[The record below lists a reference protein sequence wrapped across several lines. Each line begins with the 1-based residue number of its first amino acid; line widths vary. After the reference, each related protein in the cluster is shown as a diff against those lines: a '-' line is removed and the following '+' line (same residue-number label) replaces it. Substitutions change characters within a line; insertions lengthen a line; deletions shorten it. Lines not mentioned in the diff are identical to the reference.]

1 MNYQEFSA
9 FVFIR
14 VHLWLK
20 NSIKLKMS
28 EKFDAIIVGA
38 GPAGCAAAYSLAK
51 MGFHVLIVERG
62 KYPGAKNVMGGR
74 MYAYALNRLIPDFW
88 KEAPVERCVTHEK
101 LTFLGNKSSVT
112 FDFQDEELLDPPN
125 SFTLLRARFD
135 QWFANK
141 AVEAGAT
148 LISNIRVDDLLWKD
162 KKITGI
168 VAGTDKL
175 EANVVIAADGAVSL
189 MAEKAGLKKFLAK
202 EFAIGMKEIIE
213 LPEKVIEDRFNLA
226 NGEGTAQLFIGQCTR
241 HIPGGAFVYTNRNSL
256 SLGIVVYI
264 NQLIESKVEAY
275 ELMRA
280 FNSNP
285 AIAKLIAGGKIVEYS
300 AHVIPEAS
308 RTGLFTDGLLVVGDA
323 AGLLVN
329 SGITLRGMDMAI
341 ASGMAAAEAIK
352 IAIEKNDFSKKTLSH
367 YERLLKNDFVLADM
381 HTFKRSPAF
390 LQNTR
395 LYSAYPELACR
406 LFHRLA
412 VVKGPKKRLFD
423 EILEETKG
431 KKVQII
437 RDLIRGLRAM

>member
-1 MNYQEFSA
+1 MA
-9 FVFIR
+9 
-14 VHLWLK
+14 
-20 NSIKLKMS
+20 
-28 EKFDAIIVGA
+28 EKFDVIIVGA
-38 GPAGCAAAYSLAK
+38 GPGGCSAAYSLAK
-51 MGFHVLIVERG
+51 MGFSVLMVERG

-74 MYAYALNRLIPDFW
+74 MYTYALNRLIPDFW
-88 KEAPVERCVTHEK
+88 KEAPVERKVTREK
-101 LTFLGNKSSVT
+101 LTLLSNKSSVT
-112 FDFQDEELLDPPN
+112 LDFHDEELLEPPN
-125 SFTLLRARFD
+125 SFTILRAKFD
-135 QWFANK
+135 QWFATK

-148 LISNIRVDDLLWKD
+148 LVTNIRVDDLLWKD

-213 LPEKVIEDRFNLA
+213 LPEKTIEDRFNLA
-226 NGEGTAQLFIGQCTR
+226 NGEGAAQLFIGQCTR
-241 HIPGGAFVYTNRNSL
+241 QIPGGAFVYTNRNSL

-275 ELMRA
+275 ELMRE

-285 AIAKLIAGGKIVEYS
+285 AIAKLIAGGKLLEYS

-352 IAIEKNDFSKKTLSH
+352 IAIGKNDFSKECLSH
-367 YERLLKNDFVLADM
+367 YEFLLKQDFVLKDM
-381 HTFKRSPAF
+381 KTFKRSPEF
-390 LQNTR
+390 MQNTR
-395 LYSAYPELACR
+395 LYSLYPELACK

-412 VVKGPKKRLFD
+412 LVKGPKKRLFD
-423 EILEETKG
+423 ELLEETKG

-437 RDLIRGLRAM
+437 RDLIRGLRSM

>member
-1 MNYQEFSA
+1 M
-9 FVFIR
+9 V
-14 VHLWLK
+14 
-20 NSIKLKMS
+20 S
-28 EKFDAIIVGA
+28 EKFDVIIVGA

-51 MGFHVLIVERG
+51 MGFNILMVERG

-74 MYAYALNRLIPDFW
+74 MYAYALDRLIPGFW
-88 KEAPVERCVTHEK
+88 NEAPVERRVTREK
-101 LTFLGNKSSVT
+101 LTLLSDKASVT
-112 FDFQDEELLDPPN
+112 LDFQDEELLEPPN
-125 SFTLLRARFD
+125 SFTILRAKFD

-148 LISNIRVDDLLWKD
+148 LIPNIRVDDLLWKD
-162 KKITGI
+162 KRVVGI

-175 EANVVIAADGAVSL
+175 EASVVIAADGAVSL

-213 LPEKVIEDRFNLA
+213 LPEKTIGDRFNLA
-226 NGEGTAQLFIGQCTR
+226 GEEGAAQLFIGQCTKQ
-241 HIPGGAFVYTNRNSL
+241 IPGGAFVYTNKTSL

-264 NQLIESKVEAY
+264 NHLIESKVEAY
-275 ELMRA
+275 ELMRE

-285 AIAKLIAGGKIVEYS
+285 AIAKLIEGGKLVEYS

-308 RTGLFTDGLLVVGDA
+308 RTGLFTNGLLVVGDA
-323 AGLLVN
+323 AGLLIN

-341 ASGMAAAEAIK
+341 ASGMAAAEASK
-352 IAIEKNDFSKKTLSH
+352 RALEKQDFSKKSLSY
-367 YERLLKNDFVLADM
+367 YESLLKNNFVLKDM

-395 LYSAYPELACR
+395 FYSLYPELACR

-423 EILEETKG
+423 ELLEETKG

-437 RDLIRGLRAM
+437 RDLIRGLRSL

>member
-1 MNYQEFSA
+1 MA
-9 FVFIR
+9 
-14 VHLWLK
+14 
-20 NSIKLKMS
+20 
-28 EKFDAIIVGA
+28 EKFDVIIVGA
-38 GPAGCAAAYSLAK
+38 GPGGCSAAYSLAK
-51 MGFHVLIVERG
+51 MGFSVLMVERG

-74 MYAYALNRLIPDFW
+74 MYTYALNRLIPDFW
-88 KEAPVERCVTHEK
+88 KEAPVERKVTREK
-101 LTFLGNKSSVT
+101 LTLLSNKSSVT
-112 FDFQDEELLDPPN
+112 LDFQDEELLEPPN
-125 SFTLLRARFD
+125 SFTILRARFD

-148 LISNIRVDDLLWKD
+148 LIPNIRVDDLLWKD

-168 VAGTDKL
+168 VAGTDTI
-175 EANVVIAADGAVSL
+175 EADVVIAADGAVSL
-189 MAEKAGLKKFLAK
+189 MVEKAGLKEFETK

-213 LPEKVIEDRFNLA
+213 LPEKVIDDRFNLA
-226 NGEGTAQLFIGQCTR
+226 SEEGAAQLFIGQCTR
-241 HIPGGAFVYTNRNSL
+241 QIPGGAFVYTNRNSL

-275 ELMRA
+275 ELMRE

-285 AIAKLIAGGKIVEYS
+285 AIAKLIAGGKLLEYS

-352 IAIEKNDFSKKTLSH
+352 IAIGKNDFSKKTLSH

-381 HTFKRSPAF
+381 RTFKRSPAF

-412 VVKGPKKRLFD
+412 VVKGPKKRLLD
-423 EILEETKG
+423 ELLEETKG
-431 KKVQII
+431 MRVQMVW
-437 RDLIRGLRAM
+437 DLIRGLRSL

>member
-1 MNYQEFSA
+1 MA
-9 FVFIR
+9 
-14 VHLWLK
+14 
-20 NSIKLKMS
+20 
-28 EKFDAIIVGA
+28 EKFDVIIVGA
-38 GPAGCAAAYSLAK
+38 GPGGCSAAYSLAK
-51 MGFHVLIVERG
+51 MGFSVLMVERG

-74 MYAYALNRLIPDFW
+74 MYTYALNRLIPDFW
-88 KEAPVERCVTHEK
+88 KEAPVERKVTREK
-101 LTFLGNKSSVT
+101 LTLLSNKSSVT
-112 FDFQDEELLDPPN
+112 LDFHDEELLEPPN
-125 SFTLLRARFD
+125 SFTILRARFD

-148 LISNIRVDDLLWKD
+148 LVTNIRVDDLLWKD

-189 MAEKAGLKKFLAK
+189 MVEKAGLKEFETK

-213 LPEKVIEDRFNLA
+213 LPEKVIDDRFNLA
-226 NGEGTAQLFIGQCTR
+226 SEEGAAQLFIGQCTR
-241 HIPGGAFVYTNRNSL
+241 QIPGGAFVYTNRNSL

-275 ELMRA
+275 ELMRE

-300 AHVIPEAS
+300 THVIPEAS

-323 AGLLVN
+323 AGLIVN

-341 ASGMAAAEAIK
+341 ASGMAAAEAVK
-352 IAIEKNDFSKKTLSH
+352 IAMGKNDFSKKSLSH
-367 YERLLKNDFVLADM
+367 YEYLLKNDFVLADIR
-381 HTFKRSPAF
+381 TFKRSPEF

-395 LYSAYPELACR
+395 LYSLYPELVCK

-412 VVKGPKKRLFD
+412 VVKGPKRRLFN
-423 EILEETKG
+423 ELLEETRG
-431 KKVQII
+431 KRARMVL
-437 RDLIRGLRAM
+437 DLIRGLRAL

>member
-1 MNYQEFSA
+1 
-9 FVFIR
+9 
-14 VHLWLK
+14 
-20 NSIKLKMS
+20 MS

-51 MGFHVLIVERG
+51 MGFNVLIVERG

-88 KEAPVERCVTHEK
+88 KEAPLERCVTHEK
-101 LTFLGNKSSVT
+101 LTLLGDKASVT
-112 FDFQDEELLDPPN
+112 LDFQDEELLDPPN
-125 SFTLLRARFD
+125 SFTILRAKFD

-213 LPEKVIEDRFNLA
+213 LPEKTIEDRFNLA
-226 NGEGTAQLFIGQCTR
+226 NGEGAAQLFIGQCTR
-241 HIPGGAFVYTNRNSL
+241 QIPGGAFVYTNRNSL

-275 ELMRA
+275 ELMRE

-285 AIAKLIAGGKIVEYS
+285 AIAKLIEGGKLLEYS

-352 IAIEKNDFSKKTLSH
+352 IVMGKNDFSKKSLSH
-367 YERLLKNDFVLADM
+367 YEFLLKQDFVLKDM
-381 HTFKRSPAF
+381 KTFKRSPEF
-390 LQNTR
+390 MQNTR
-395 LYSAYPELACR
+395 LYSLYPELACK

-412 VVKGPKKRLFD
+412 LVKGPKKRLFD
-423 EILEETKG
+423 ELLEETKG

-437 RDLIRGLRAM
+437 RDLIRGLRSM

>member
-1 MNYQEFSA
+1 MA
-9 FVFIR
+9 
-14 VHLWLK
+14 
-20 NSIKLKMS
+20 
-28 EKFDAIIVGA
+28 EKFDVIIVGA
-38 GPAGCAAAYSLAK
+38 GPAGSAAAYSLAK
-51 MGFHVLIVERG
+51 MGFNVLMVERG

-101 LTFLGNKSSVT
+101 LTFLSDKASAT
-112 FDFQDEELLDPPN
+112 LDFQDEELLEPPN
-125 SFTLLRARFD
+125 SFTILRARFD

-141 AVEAGAT
+141 AVDAGAT

-162 KKITGI
+162 KRVIGI

-175 EANVVIAADGAVSL
+175 EASVVIVADGAVSL

-213 LPEKVIEDRFNLA
+213 LHGKTIEDRFSLV
-226 NGEGTAQLFIGQCTR
+226 NGEGAAQLFIGQCTKQ
-241 HIPGGAFVYTNRNSL
+241 IPGGAFIYTNKTSL

-264 NQLIESKVEAY
+264 DHLIENKVEAY
-275 ELMRA
+275 ELMRD

-285 AIAKLIAGGKIVEYS
+285 VIAKLIEGGKLVEYS
-300 AHVIPEAS
+300 AHIIPEAS

-341 ASGMAAAEAIK
+341 ASGMAAAEASK
-352 IAIEKNDFSKKTLSH
+352 LALEKQDFSKKSLSY
-367 YERLLKNDFVLADM
+367 YEQLLKNDFVLKDM
-381 HTFKRSPAF
+381 QTFKRSPEF
-390 LQNTR
+390 LQNAR
-395 LYSAYPELACR
+395 LYSLYPELVCR

-412 VVKGPKKRLFD
+412 VVKGSKKRLFD
-423 EILEETKG
+423 EFLEETKG
-431 KKVQII
+431 KKIQII
-437 RDLIRGLRAM
+437 RDLIRGLRAL

>member
-1 MNYQEFSA
+1 MA
-9 FVFIR
+9 
-14 VHLWLK
+14 
-20 NSIKLKMS
+20 

-38 GPAGCAAAYSLAK
+38 GPAGSAAAYSLAK
-51 MGFHVLIVERG
+51 MGFQVLLVERG

-101 LTFLGNKSSVT
+101 LTLLSNKSSVT

-125 SFTLLRARFD
+125 SFTILRAKFD

-141 AVEAGAT
+141 AVDAGAT
-148 LISNIRVDDLLWKD
+148 LIPSIRVDDLLWKD
-162 KKITGI
+162 KQVTGI
-168 VAGTDKL
+168 VAGTDKI
-175 EANVVIAADGAVSL
+175 EAKIVIAADGAVSL

-213 LPEKVIEDRFNLA
+213 LPEKVIEERFNLA
-226 NGEGTAQLFIGQCTR
+226 NGEGAAQLFIGQCTR
-241 HIPGGAFVYTNRNSL
+241 QIPGGAFIYTNRTSL

-275 ELMRA
+275 ALMRE

-285 AIAKLIAGGKIVEYS
+285 AIAKLIEGGKLVEYS

-352 IAIEKNDFSKKTLSH
+352 TAIGKSDFSKKSLSL
-367 YERLLKNDFVLADM
+367 YESLLKQDFVLKDM
-381 HTFKRSPAF
+381 KTFERSPAF

-395 LYSAYPELACR
+395 LYSLYPELACK

-412 VVKGPKKRLFD
+412 LVKGPKKRLFD
-423 EILEETKG
+423 ELLEETKG

-437 RDLIRGLRAM
+437 RDLIRGLRAL

>member
-1 MNYQEFSA
+1 MA
-9 FVFIR
+9 
-14 VHLWLK
+14 
-20 NSIKLKMS
+20 

-38 GPAGCAAAYSLAK
+38 GPAGIAAAYSLAK

-74 MYAYALNRLIPDFW
+74 MYTYALNRLIPDFW

-101 LTFLGNKSSVT
+101 LTLLSDKSSAT
-112 FDFQDEELLDPPN
+112 LDFQDEELLEPPN
-125 SFTLLRARFD
+125 SFTILRARFD

-141 AVEAGAT
+141 AIDAGAT
-148 LISNIRVDDLLWKD
+148 LIPNIRVDDLLWKD

-175 EANVVIAADGAVSL
+175 EANIVIAADGAVSL

-213 LPEKVIEDRFNLA
+213 LPEKTIEDRFNLA
-226 NGEGTAQLFIGQCTR
+226 SGEGAAQLFIGQCMR
-241 HIPGGAFVYTNRNSL
+241 QIPGGAFVYTNRTSL

-264 NQLIESKVEAY
+264 NHLVESKVEAY
-275 ELMRA
+275 ELMRE

-285 AIAKLIAGGKIVEYS
+285 AIAKLIEGGKLVEYS

-341 ASGMAAAEAIK
+341 ASGMAAAEASK
-352 IAIEKNDFSKKTLSH
+352 RALEKQDFSKKSLSY
-367 YERLLKNDFVLADM
+367 YEYLLKNDFVLKDIK
-381 HTFKRSPAF
+381 TFKRSPEF

-395 LYSAYPELACR
+395 LYSLYPELACKF
-406 LFHRLA
+406 FHKLA

-423 EILEETKG
+423 ELLEETKG
-431 KKVQII
+431 RKVQLIL
-437 RDLIRGLRAM
+437 DLIRGLRSM

>member
-1 MNYQEFSA
+1 MT
-9 FVFIR
+9 
-14 VHLWLK
+14 
-20 NSIKLKMS
+20 

-38 GPAGCAAAYSLAK
+38 GPAGSAAAYSLAK
-51 MGFHVLIVERG
+51 MGCNVLMVERG

-74 MYAYALNRLIPDFW
+74 MYTYALNRLIPGFW

-101 LTFLGNKSSVT
+101 LTLLSSKSSVT
-112 FDFQDEELLDPPN
+112 LDFQDEELLEPPN
-125 SFTLLRARFD
+125 SFTILRARFD

-141 AVEAGAT
+141 ADEAGAT
-148 LISNIRVDDLLWKD
+148 LIPNIRVDDLLWKD

-189 MAEKAGLKKFLAK
+189 MAEKAGLKKFLTK

-213 LPEKVIEDRFNLA
+213 LPEKTIEERFNLT
-226 NGEGTAQLFIGQCTR
+226 GEEGAAQLFIGQCTR
-241 HIPGGAFVYTNRNSL
+241 QIPGGAFIYTNRTSL

-275 ELMRA
+275 ELMRE

-285 AIAKLIAGGKIVEYS
+285 AIAKLIAGGKLLEYS

-308 RTGLFTDGLLVVGDA
+308 CTGLFTDGLLVVGDA

-381 HTFKRSPAF
+381 RTFKRSPAF

-395 LYSAYPELACR
+395 LYSLYPELACK

-412 VVKGPKKRLFD
+412 LVKGPKKRLFD
-423 EILEETKG
+423 ELLEETKG
-431 KKVQII
+431 TRVQMVW
-437 RDLIRGLRAM
+437 DLIRGFRSM

>member
-1 MNYQEFSA
+1 
-9 FVFIR
+9 
-14 VHLWLK
+14 
-20 NSIKLKMS
+20 MS
-28 EKFDAIIVGA
+28 EKFDVIIVGA
-38 GPAGCAAAYSLAK
+38 GPAGSAAAYSLAK
-51 MGFHVLIVERG
+51 MGFNVLMVERG

-101 LTFLGNKSSVT
+101 LTLLGDKASVT
-112 FDFQDEELLDPPN
+112 LDFQDEEFLDPPN
-125 SFTLLRARFD
+125 SFTILRAKFD

-148 LISNIRVDDLLWKD
+148 LIPNIRVDDLLWKD

-175 EANVVIAADGAVSL
+175 EANVIIAADGAVSL

-213 LPEKVIEDRFNLA
+213 LPEKTIEERFNLT
-226 NGEGTAQLFIGQCTR
+226 GEEGAAQLFIGQCTR
-241 HIPGGAFVYTNRNSL
+241 QIPGGAFVYTNKTSL

-264 NQLIESKVEAY
+264 NQLIENKVEAY
-275 ELMRA
+275 EIMRE

-285 AIAKLIAGGKIVEYS
+285 AIAKLIAGGKLLEYS

-323 AGLLVN
+323 AGLIVN

-352 IAIEKNDFSKKTLSH
+352 IAIGKNDFSKKTLSH

-381 HTFKRSPAF
+381 RTFKRSPAF

-395 LYSAYPELACR
+395 LYSLYPEIACK

-412 VVKGPKKRLFD
+412 VVKGSKKRLFD